1 MEDGLRQLLAGL
13 TPKEGSQQKD
23 LMTTVAGAMLS
34 GNMAQAGQKI
44 VQDNIQRAAL
54 SELEKQFKA
63 RLVKDF
69 NIKPEIV
76 NQLSL
81 SNILAKRDQVLG
93 LSDEQLWG
101 SLQKVMVEN
110 AGLDSEISGMLVGL
124 LQQNVSMDEIKK
136 LLSPNGG
143 LPQAMF
149 KELLKSIN
157 NNPKLARLVGDH
169 PECLQMLKS
178 FQSKQTLSVQDMIQ
192 ALLACQRRQPRF
204 QTGFPDS
211 DGYNSSPRRSVAG
224 DESDEESDE
233 QDESDE
239 DESDENDQEDESD
252 ESDESGE
259 DGEDGED
266 DESDEEEESEEEAA
280 VGGLDDYL
288 TTTDEDE

>member
-1 MEDGLRQLLAGL
+1 MEESLRQLLAGL
-13 TPKEGSQQKD
+13 SPKPGSQQKD

-54 SELEKQFKA
+54 AELEKQFKA

-69 NIKPEIV
+69 SLKPELV

-81 SNILAKRDQVLG
+81 SNLLAKRDQVLG

-110 AGLDSEISGMLVGL
+110 AGLDSEIAGMLVGL
-124 LQQNVSMDEIKK
+124 LQQNVSMDELKK
-136 LLSPNGG
+136 LVSPNGG

-149 KELLKSIN
+149 KEVLNGIN

-178 FQSKQTLSVQDMIQ
+178 FQDQKTLSAQDMIN
-192 ALLACQRRQPRF
+192 ALLECQKTKPRY
-204 QTGFPDS
+204 QAGFESDS
-211 DGYNSSPRRSVAG
+211 DGYISAGKLRSRAQRH
-224 DESDEESDE
+224 EED
-233 QDESDE
+233 DE
-239 DESDENDQEDESD
+239 DEDEEDED
-252 ESDESGE
+252 EEDEE
-259 DGEDGED
+259 DEE
-266 DESDEEEESEEEAA
+266 EDEEEEDEEEEDEEEEDEEEEDEEDEDEEEDA
-280 VGGLDDYL
+280 DL
-288 TTTDEDE
+288 TTTSGDDDE